1 MKLKNILYYLSVI
14 VLLTSQLWAANTN
27 PVVTNVAFGISGTTV
42 TVTYDVADAEQGTVT
57 ISMEVSSDGGNTWGF
72 DYTTP
77 GPVTGLGTVSGVSS
91 VAAHKTITWTYGGGN
106 NPNFKIMI
114 LANDNTADGSPCV
127 GTEKVYY
134 EGGPNNDGAAYYNTI
149 QIGNQCWLKENLN
162 VGTKITG
169 ATTQANNSILEK
181 YCYADQ
187 DTSCTKYGGLYQ
199 WAEAVAYTN
208 GATNTLSPNPVF
220 SGNVQGICPTG
231 WHIPTLVE
239 QEALVASVSNNYE
252 SLKAIGQGS
261 GSGAGTNTS
270 GFSGLLAGYWNGS
283 FVGLTTW
290 TRFVSTTEMYATGD
304 YFVRLY
310 GADNLNS
317 RVDGNNKTDGNSVR
331 CLKD

>member
-1 MKLKNILYYLSVI
+1 MKLKNILYYLAVI
-14 VLLTSQLWAANTN
+14 ILFTSQLWATNTN
-27 PVVTNVAFGISGTTV
+27 PVVSNVTFSISGTTV
-42 TVTYDVADAEQGTVT
+42 TVTYDVTDAEQSTVT
-57 ISMEVSSDGGNTWGF
+57 ISMQVSSDGGTTWGYNF
-72 DYTTP
+72 GTA
-77 GPVTGLGTVSGVSS
+77 TGNIGSGV
-91 VAAHKTITWTYGGGN
+91 AIGTGKTITWTYSGVQN
-106 NPNFKIMI
+106 NNFKIMI
-114 LANDNTADGSPCV
+114 AANDGQVGGSDC
-127 GTEKVYY
+127 GTVDY
-134 EGGPNNDGAAYYNTI
+134 GGKIYNTI
-149 QIGNQCWLKENLN
+149 QIGTQCWLAGNLD
-162 VGTKITG
+162 VGTQINGSANQT
-169 ATTQANNSILEK
+169 NNSTIEK
-181 YCYADQ
+181 YCYNDDPAN
-187 DTSCTKYGGLYQ
+187 CTTYGGLYQ

-208 GATNTLSPNPVF
+208 GATNISSPSPAF
-220 SGNVQGICPTG
+220 TGNIQGICPTG

-261 GSGAGTNTS
+261 GSGAGTNMS
-270 GFSGLLAGYWNGS
+270 GFSGLLVGYWNGS